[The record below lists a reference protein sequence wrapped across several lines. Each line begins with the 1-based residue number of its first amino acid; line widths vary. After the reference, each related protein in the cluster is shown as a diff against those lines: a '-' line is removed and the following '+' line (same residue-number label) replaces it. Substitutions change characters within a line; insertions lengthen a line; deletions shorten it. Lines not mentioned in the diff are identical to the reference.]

1 MELYKRVMVV
11 VQQLSVV
18 EATDV
23 PFFPCFES
31 VCILECKLVA
41 KNSFINGIVTL
52 CVEKHGDLDGG
63 TRGGASQRVN
73 VGIDR

>member
-1 MELYKRVMVV
+1 MVV
-11 VQQLSVV
+11 VQQLSVA

-41 KNSFINGIVTL
+41 KIGFINGIVTL
-52 CVEKHGDLDGG
+52 CIRNTVTLTGYKRWRQP
-63 TRGGASQRVN
+63 TCQRWYQQV
-73 VGIDR
+73 VGSNR